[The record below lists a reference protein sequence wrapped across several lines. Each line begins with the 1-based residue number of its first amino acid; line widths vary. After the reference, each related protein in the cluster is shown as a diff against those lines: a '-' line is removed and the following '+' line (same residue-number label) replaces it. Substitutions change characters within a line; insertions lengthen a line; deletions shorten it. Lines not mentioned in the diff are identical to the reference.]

1 MSDPIISVIIPVHN
15 GGHYLAAAIDSAL
28 EQTRL
33 PDEVIV
39 VDDGSADGSAAIARS
54 FGPPVRVLT
63 QANLGPAAARNL
75 GVVQATGDLLGFL
88 DADDLWLP
96 DKLTRQVALLQN
108 DPSFEAVLGG
118 VENFVSPELDAVQ
131 RHSLGRSASQSGAH
145 HIGALLVY
153 KAAFQRIG
161 AFDER
166 WRHGEFI
173 EWWARAMEF
182 GLRTVVL
189 GDLVLRRRLHAHNM
203 TRCEQDGRQTYL
215 PMLREVVARRRAQPG
230 HSEGQVE

>member
-63 QANLGPAAARNL
+63 QANLGRPQRAAWAWP
-75 GVVQATGDLLGFL
+75 ATGDLLGFL

-96 DKLTRQVALLQN
+96 DKLTRQVALYKMTLRLRQSWVGWRISLVQN
-108 DPSFEAVLGG
+108 WMQCSDTLWGDQPG
-118 VENFVSPELDAVQ
+118 
-131 RHSLGRSASQSGAH
+131 QSGAS
-145 HIGALLVY
+145 Y
-153 KAAFQRIG
+153 
-161 AFDER
+161 
-166 WRHGEFI
+166 WRVT
-173 EWWARAMEF
+173 
-182 GLRTVVL
+182 GL
-189 GDLVLRRRLHAHNM
+189 
-203 TRCEQDGRQTYL
+203 
-215 PMLREVVARRRAQPG
+215 
-230 HSEGQVE
+230 